1 MLPVERTIVPHAILG
16 QELITF
22 GRATTVRAAVKEMA
36 ARRIGAA
43 MVVEDDKLLGIFTER
58 DVLMRVVAADRD
70 PETTTLAEVMTPDPQ
85 TIKASDAV
93 VLALEM
99 MNKRGYRH
107 LPVVEGDK
115 LVGIVSIRD
124 LYRTIKEQMD
134 EDILML
140 AETLIQ
146 G

>member
-16 QELITF
+16 QELVTF
-22 GRATTVRAAVKEMA
+22 ASATSVREAVKEMA

-43 MVVEDDKLLGIFTER
+43 MVVDDDKLVGIFTER
-58 DVLMRVVAADRD
+58 DVLTRVVAADRD
-70 PETTTLAEVMTPDPQ
+70 PAATPLAEVMTANPD

-93 VLALEM
+93 VLALEIM
-99 MNKRGYRH
+99 SKRGYRH

>member
-16 QELITF
+16 QELVTF
-22 GRATTVRAAVKEMA
+22 APTNTVREAVKEMT

-43 MVVEDDKLLGIFTER
+43 MVVDNDKLVGIFTER
-58 DVLMRVVAADRD
+58 DVLTRVVAAERD
-70 PETTTLAEVMTPDPQ
+70 AAATTLAEVMTANPD

-93 VLALEM
+93 VLALEI

>member
-58 DVLMRVVAADRD
+58 DVLVRVVAADRD

-93 VLALEM
+93 VLALDL
-99 MNKRGYRH
+99 MNKRGHRH

>member
-22 GRATTVRAAVKEMA
+22 SRATTVRVAVKEMA

-70 PETTTLAEVMTPDPQ
+70 PETTTLAEVMTSDPQ

-124 LYRTIKEQMD
+124 LYRSIKEQMD

-140 AETLIQ
+140 AEMLIQ